1 MTQKIDIIK
10 ILVLIIFFLSLFGV
24 LESITRYKEGIHSV
38 DVGKNLEYIG
48 CITGTEFID
57 IGNDY
62 QIRTGNQLYILG
74 LNQTDGAF
82 YMLLFYSLV
91 FGASLCDLIRRY
103 LK

>member
-1 MTQKIDIIK
+1 MEKIDTIK
-10 ILVLIIFFLSLFGV
+10 ILVLIIFFLSLFGI
-24 LESITRYKEGIHSV
+24 LMSIDRYKEGIHSV
-38 DVGKNLEYIG
+38 DVGKNVQYIS
-48 CITGTEFID
+48 CLTGEEFID

-62 QIRTGNQLYILG
+62 QIRTGNQLYISG
-74 LNQTDGAF
+74 LNQADGAF